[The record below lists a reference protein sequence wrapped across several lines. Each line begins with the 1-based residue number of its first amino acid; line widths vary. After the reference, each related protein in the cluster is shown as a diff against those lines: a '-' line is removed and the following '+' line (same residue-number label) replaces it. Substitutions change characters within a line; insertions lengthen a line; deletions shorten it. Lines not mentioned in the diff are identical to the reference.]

1 VEGHEDLEFTVTQ
14 RRERGRQMQ
23 HNFTGKVIIVTGGS
37 SGIGKATAHL
47 FAQQGGSVLITGRHV
62 EALKVAADHE
72 RIAWIAADI
81 SQEETASTVVARA
94 LELWGRI
101 DVVVNNAAAILPLLL
116 ENSDTDQMYATF
128 QTNVFGPT
136 WLNKAAL
143 PALTLTKGTIVN
155 ITSASAQVTS
165 VRGSGAPSSYYG
177 ASKAALEQ
185 LTRYWAVELAPRGI
199 RVNAIAPGPTETRE
213 TPPEAAQGHNMIPS
227 NRPGKPEDIASW
239 IAAVADPTMKWLTG
253 QVITVDGGIQLGA
266 QFS

>member
-1 VEGHEDLEFTVTQ
+1 
-14 RRERGRQMQ
+14 MQ
-23 HNFTGKVIIVTGGS
+23 HNFTGEVIIVTGGS

-62 EALKVAADHE
+62 EALKIAADHE

-116 ENSDTDQMYATF
+116 ENSDTEHMYATF

-143 PALTLTKGTIVN
+143 PALTLSKGTIVN
-155 ITSASAQVTS
+155 ITSASAQVAS
-165 VRGSGAPSSYYG
+165 VRGSGAQSSYYG

-213 TPPEAAQGHNMIPS
+213 TPPEAESMIPS